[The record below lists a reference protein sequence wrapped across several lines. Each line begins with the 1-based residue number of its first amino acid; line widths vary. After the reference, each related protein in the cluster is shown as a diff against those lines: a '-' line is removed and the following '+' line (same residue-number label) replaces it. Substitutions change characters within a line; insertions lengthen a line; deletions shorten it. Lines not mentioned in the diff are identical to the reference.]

1 MKSNSST
8 MKWFAVAGLLLFAS
22 TMLAQSQ
29 QPEQCSTMERDSLLR
44 ARYPERGT
52 LDDFE
57 HALLRKVESMR
68 AERRAGR
75 TMAEVLNIPIIVH
88 VVHNGEA
95 VGVGMN
101 ISQAQIQS
109 QIDVLNEDFR
119 KMAGTPGSN
128 NNPVGA
134 DVEVEFCLS
143 PVDRNGNPM
152 TEPGIRK

>member
-1 MKSNSST
+1 
-8 MKWFAVAGLLLFAS
+8 MKWLAVAGILLFAS
-22 TMLAQSQ
+22 PLLAQSIR

-44 ARYPERGT
+44 IRYPERGT

-57 HALLRKVESMR
+57 NALLRKVESMR
-68 AERRAGR
+68 TESRAGR
-75 TMAEVLNIPIIVH
+75 TMAEVLTIPIIVH

-119 KMAGTPGSN
+119 KKAGTPGSN
-128 NNPVGA
+128 TNPVGA
-134 DVEVEFCLS
+134 DIEVEFCLS
-143 PVDRNGNPM
+143 PVDVNGQPM
-152 TEPGIRK
+152 TEPGIHRLNG